1 MCKSIAFDII
11 SALPQCMAAQG
22 VHDTATAPLTDTPT
36 TTTTALSTAKT
47 PATTATTP
55 STVIQD
61 TTSTASSTALHRGNA
76 PLTGFSEPAN
86 GEVESEGNK
95 PQGEIWISSGED
107 QVAGSGQVQED
118 TAFDSTTSACFGQP
132 IMCRYEGC
140 KKEFTDGFGLCSPGR
155 WLPGARNYLAK
166 GAATKHAEQVVEILH
181 DFLVKEI
188 GDLRREAFRLAL
200 GHYQQSPFSPE
211 QLQTLRRKIAT
222 LLRPGDEDAL
232 LVQPPRQPFFLYLLA
247 ESLRELD
254 DPDWEILVQ
263 GEECFAKGVPLGVE
277 NSAGV

>member
-1 MCKSIAFDII
+1 
-11 SALPQCMAAQG
+11 MA
-22 VHDTATAPLTDTPT
+22 
-36 TTTTALSTAKT
+36 
-47 PATTATTP
+47 
-55 STVIQD
+55 
-61 TTSTASSTALHRGNA
+61 
-76 PLTGFSEPAN
+76 GFSEKAN

-118 TAFDSTTSACFGQP
+118 TAFDSTTSSCFGQP
-132 IMCRYEGC
+132 IICRYEGC

-166 GAATKHAEQVVEILH
+166 GSATKHAEQVVEILH

-200 GHYQQSPFSPE
+200 GHYQQSPFGPE
-211 QLQTLRRKIAT
+211 QLQTLRKKIAT

-232 LVQPPRQPFFLYLLA
+232 LVQPARQPFFICLQ
-247 ESLRELD
+247 SL
-254 DPDWEILVQ
+254 
-263 GEECFAKGVPLGVE
+263 
-277 NSAGV
+277 